1 MNTLQKILIAG
12 AIAASVT
19 SAFAGNLT
27 FIVNAEDSQKP
38 AAETDSAVQK
48 VVTEYSDLWTGTVA
62 FKTGTPVQWYVHVP
76 EDTEPKGC
84 GATIKIPS
92 LGWGTD
98 THNKEEGHLTLKKGD
113 NLVYEF
119 TPEKAGDFI
128 FTCWM
133 GSGCHSNY
141 LHVTDDG
148 NYSAEKP
155 ADPTN
160 IQAVWDGT
168 NAVVSFTAPEV
179 PGNVRI
185 TGYRVIASDPDKKRK
200 KAIGQESP
208 ITLENLDPSK
218 TYTISIITIATS
230 GKSAGENQVVLDAA
244 AEPATEASTE
254 APTETTAA
262 KTEAAAN
269 PQYELDNSGK
279 SAPESTTTTVEVQS
293 VVTDYADLWTGN
305 ITVKRGVP
313 VKWYVNVP
321 DDTEPKGCGATI
333 KIPGLGWGTDTHNK
347 EEKHFTLKKGKNLVY
362 EFTPQETGDFL
373 FTCWMGSG
381 CHYNYIHVTADG
393 VPDSNAKTGGRGTA
407 MPTETSAAQTTAAVQ
422 TDVPTIENTTVA
434 NNSVI
439 QISQANTSAENTIS
453 TAAVQNVSAITAY
466 AVEHHEEA
474 VVYAA
479 AAASGTASNPKTGAN
494 HVALWILLAGSLGAS
509 ILTKKRK

>member
-48 VVTEYSDLWTGTVA
+48 VVTEYSDLWTGTIA

-92 LGWGTD
+92 
-98 THNKEEGHLTLKKGD
+98 
-113 NLVYEF
+113 
-119 TPEKAGDFI
+119 
-128 FTCWM
+128 
-133 GSGCHSNY
+133 
-141 LHVTDDG
+141 
-148 NYSAEKP
+148 
-155 ADPTN
+155 
-160 IQAVWDGT
+160 
-168 NAVVSFTAPEV
+168 
-179 PGNVRI
+179 
-185 TGYRVIASDPDKKRK
+185 
-200 KAIGQESP
+200 
-208 ITLENLDPSK
+208 
-218 TYTISIITIATS
+218 
-230 GKSAGENQVVLDAA
+230 
-244 AEPATEASTE
+244 
-254 APTETTAA
+254 
-262 KTEAAAN
+262 
-269 PQYELDNSGK
+269 
-279 SAPESTTTTVEVQS
+279 
-293 VVTDYADLWTGN
+293 
-305 ITVKRGVP
+305 
-313 VKWYVNVP
+313 
-321 DDTEPKGCGATI
+321 
-333 KIPGLGWGTDTHNK
+333 LGWGTDTHNK